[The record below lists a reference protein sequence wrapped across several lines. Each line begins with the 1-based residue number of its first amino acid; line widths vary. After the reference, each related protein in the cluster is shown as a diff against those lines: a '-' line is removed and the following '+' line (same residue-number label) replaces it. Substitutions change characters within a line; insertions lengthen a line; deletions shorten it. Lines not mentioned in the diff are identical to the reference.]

1 MLSENKYRGK
11 GVMGNLFLFHS
22 TLITASSQSPVASR
36 QSAGKASRQSPVA
49 SRQERQVASRQS
61 AVNSRKRQVDGR

>member
-22 TLITASSQSPVASR
+22 TLITAS
-36 QSAGKASRQSPVA
+36 
-49 SRQERQVASRQS
+49 RQERQVASRQS
-61 AVNSRKRQVDGR
+61 PVGSQQPEKASSWEVNKWGCLNERKRK